1 MFPKIPDVS
10 NILEFCEPLIHMF
23 QHAIKVCTR
32 PQTMGNW
39 PNPFTKKC
47 QSPIHGGPSRVLMSS
62 LCVPCYMQCRL
73 TVTHWHACKCSGKEQ
88 VSVVLQEPFDKSSS
102 QKTALVKWH
111 TDCKSQLQEQ
121 GALQTLKLVC
131 VSCFVCFVSF
141 RLKFHMIASSHF
153 ATCSHRLL
161 NHSRHRSQA
170 PKASF
175 PPFCHGLQGS
185 NKNLKH
191 NNLQLAHSSVP
202 SRTLTNRLISN
213 HGIDDLIEQSSLLI
227 IFFWKK
233 KSVPTEL
240 TRSNLLHYLCFH
252 LAKVSQS
259 SYFHLKKAELEVVE
273 SVTPLNIRGTPDW
286 RMGRTQIDPGGM
298 DIWLDSMMRPQLFHL
313 WWGESYPKTNAILH
327 WVQTEITLLDSAKK
341 NGFVASMQTCN
352 SIASSCG
359 LTLTANLSPCWSLDC
374 ELCRLQFFQ
383 TNDLQ
388 VYSQLPTQHDNS
400 TRLNSQ
406 FHYSKA
412 NCPSVTWATQTHRL
426 LKIPFLLSPLH
437 FKLEFQIKIIP
448 NTPWSA
454 QLLYLDPD
462 QLNELGGHLT
472 NTV

>member
-1 MFPKIPDVS
+1 MPV
-10 NILEFCEPLIHMF
+10 
-23 QHAIKVCTR
+23 
-32 PQTMGNW
+32 
-39 PNPFTKKC
+39 PNPWRTITSSNEFTV
-47 QSPIHGGPSRVLMSS
+47 RS
-62 LCVPCYMQCRL
+62 LLYAVQTHCHSLTCMQMFWKRTGL
-73 TVTHWHACKCSGKEQ
+73 RGFARTLRQ
-88 VSVVLQEPFDKSSS
+88 VIFT
-102 QKTALVKWH
+102 KTALVKWH

-191 NNLQLAHSSVP
+191 NNLQLAHSTVP

-233 KSVPTEL
+233 KSVPTGF
-240 TRSNLLHYLCFH
+240 TRSNPLHYLCFGI
-252 LAKVSQS
+252 LSQDVEVSQS